1 MNWLLTQNSVRRCLG
16 GAKSATSA
24 CKCRSGD
31 DTLGN
36 KAHKHS
42 RIWSRVVSIVLS
54 AVWVSCQMGVIVS
67 DALDA
72 RWAWLW
78 IFDGFWHLLY
88 FLILLAICY
97 LWSPS
102 KNNLQYAYMDELE
115 QDDGGADGA
124 EEEPLA

>member
-1 MNWLLTQNSVRRCLG
+1 MRRHPSPSRGVRARASSG
-16 GAKSATSA
+16 GYGAKSS
-24 CKCRSGD
+24 KIS
-31 DTLGN
+31 L
-36 KAHKHS
+36 
-42 RIWSRVVSIVLS
+42 VVSIVLS

-102 KNNLQYAYMDELE
+102 KNNLQYAYMDELSSVE
-115 QDDGGADGA
+115 QDD
-124 EEEPLA
+124 EEEG